1 MTPTQI
7 NTFYSRTKT
16 AFLPYLDT
24 KSLINVQL
32 HDSKVQDKDRVTGS
46 CLLYTGTAS

>member
-7 NTFYSRTKT
+7 NTFYSRIKT
-16 AFLPYLDT
+16 AILPDLEA

-32 HDSKVQDKDRVTGS
+32 HDSKVQDKDRVTS
-46 CLLYTGTAS
+46 PCLLYKWTAS